1 MRNLLGHK
9 CKVAALFEGTDCW
22 FCRLDSIL
30 LKVKAKLKNKTST
43 TAKISD
49 SCENLAVFTIPTA
62 LLT

>member
-1 MRNLLGHK
+1 MRNLLGHN

-30 LKVKAKLKNKTST
+30 LKVKAKLRNKIAQLQKSA
-43 TAKISD
+43 TAVRIWQSPP
-49 SCENLAVFTIPTA
+49 SPTA